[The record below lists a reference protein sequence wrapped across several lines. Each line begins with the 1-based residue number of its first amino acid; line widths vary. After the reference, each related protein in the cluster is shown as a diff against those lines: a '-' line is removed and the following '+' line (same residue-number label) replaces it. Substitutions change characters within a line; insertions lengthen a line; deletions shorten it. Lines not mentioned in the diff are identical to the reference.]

1 MSMTT
6 VIDWLEGPLWTASA
20 TIFVIFALWRIVAI
34 LTTGRRRP
42 EMPPQGSPMAGA
54 LRTTFGHFIPRRIIR
69 RSGRAWF
76 VTLAGYAFHLGL
88 FALLLFAQPHVAFI
102 RAHIADVALPVL
114 PRWGFIVAAEFAF
127 AGLLALWV
135 RRFVDPVLRLIS
147 RRDDHIAAGLTFAV
161 MLTGCMA
168 LGEQST
174 ALRALHLG
182 LVEAWLIYFP
192 FSSLMHTFTWLPSR
206 MMTGAAAGRRGV
218 TW

>member
-1 MSMTT
+1 MS
-6 VIDWLEGPLWTASA
+6 VIDWLEGPLWRVSA
-20 TIFVIFALWRIVAI
+20 TVFVVFALWRLGAV

-42 EMPPQGSPMAGA
+42 EMPPQGSPAAGA
-54 LRTTFGHFIPRRIIR
+54 LRTTVGHFWPRRIIR
-69 RSGRAWF
+69 RRGKTWF

-88 FALLLFAQPHVAFI
+88 FTLLLFAAPHVAFI
-102 RAHIADVALPVL
+102 RAHIAEVALPVL

-135 RRFVDPVLRLIS
+135 RRFVDPVVRFIS
-147 RRDDHIAAGLTFAV
+147 RPDDHIGAGLTFLV

-168 LGEQST
+168 LGQQSV
-174 ALRALHLG
+174 ALRAIHLG
-182 LVEAWLIYFP
+182 LAELWLVYFP

-206 MMTGAAAGRRGV
+206 LMTGAAAGRRGV